1 MAGALDGILV
11 VALEQAVAAPYCT
24 SRLAQGG
31 ARVIKV
37 ERPEGD
43 FARGY
48 DRAVGGASS
57 YFVWLNAGKES
68 LALNLKDAADL
79 ALLERILARADVF
92 VQNFAPGAVDRLG
105 LGPARL
111 DAINPRLI
119 TCAITGYGTS
129 GPYAE
134 MKAYDLLI
142 QAESALC
149 AVTGGPEAP
158 SRVGVSVVDIG
169 TGMQAYAA
177 ILAALIA
184 RGRDGRGR
192 RIDMSM
198 FDCTAEWMAVP
209 LLQTRYG
216 GKAPA
221 RVGVAHPTIAPYGAF
236 GAQDGRQVVISIQN
250 EREWVRFADRFLGAG
265 IAADPRFADGVAR
278 VANRPALDAMVA
290 QAFARFD
297 IDTLAAELARIDVAF
312 GRLRTVE
319 EALDHPVLAWAPVDV
334 DGRDFAVPRPGS
346 GMPAAWRGHVPAID
360 EHGPALRA
368 EFADWSL
375 PRPPGRGSI

>member
-1 MAGALDGILV
+1 MGALDGVLV

-48 DRAVGGASS
+48 DRAVGGLSS

-68 LALNLKDAADL
+68 IALNLREAGDR
-79 ALLERILARADVF
+79 ALLEAMLARADVF

-111 DAINPRLI
+111 EALNPRLI
-119 TCAITGYGTS
+119 TCAITGYGNS
-129 GPYAE
+129 GPYAG

-142 QAESALC
+142 QAESGLC

-177 ILAALIA
+177 ILDALIA

-209 LLQTRYG
+209 LMQARFG

-236 GAQDGRQVVISIQN
+236 RARDGREVVISIQN
-250 EREWVRFADRFLGAG
+250 EREWVRFADRFLGPGVAT
-265 IAADPRFADGVAR
+265 DPRFETGVAR
-278 VANRPALDAMVA
+278 VASRPALDALVA
-290 QAFARFD
+290 AAFAQFD

-312 GRLRTVE
+312 GRLRSVE
-319 EALDHPVLAWAPVDV
+319 EALEHPVLAWAPVDTA
-334 DGRDFAVPRPGS
+334 DGTFAVPRPGS
-346 GMPAAWRGHVPAID
+346 GMPEGWRGHVPAID
-360 EHGPALRA
+360 EHGAALRA
-368 EFADWSL
+368 EFA
-375 PRPPGRGSI
+375 PG

>member
-1 MAGALDGILV
+1 MGALDGLLV
-11 VALEQAVAAPYCT
+11 IALEQAVAAPYCT

-31 ARVIKV
+31 ARVVKI

-48 DRAVGGASS
+48 DKAVGGQSS

-68 LALNLKDAADL
+68 IALNLKDPGDL
-79 ALLERILARADVF
+79 ALLERMLARADVF
-92 VQNFAPGAVDRLG
+92 VQNFAPGAVERLG
-105 LGPARL
+105 LGPERL
-111 DAINPRLI
+111 DTINPRLI

-129 GPYAE
+129 GPYAG

-177 ILAALIA
+177 ILDALIA

-192 RIDMSM
+192 RIDLSM

-236 GAQDGRQVVISIQN
+236 RSRDGRDVVISIQN
-250 EREWVRFADRFLGAG
+250 EREWVRFADRFLGEG
-265 IAADPRFADGVAR
+265 IATDPRFCNGVAR
-278 VANRPALDAMVA
+278 VANRPDLDALVA
-290 QAFARFD
+290 QAFAQVD

-319 EALDHPVLAWAPVDV
+319 EALEHPVLAWAPVDTA
-334 DGRDFAVPRPGS
+334 DGTFEVPRPGS
-346 GMPAAWRGHVPAID
+346 FMPGNWRGHVPAID
-360 EHGPALRA
+360 EHGGPLRT
-368 EFADWSL
+368 EFAS
-375 PRPPGRGSI
+375 G

>member
-1 MAGALDGILV
+1 MGALDGLLV

-31 ARVIKV
+31 ARVIKI

-48 DRAVGGASS
+48 DRAVGGQSS

-68 LALNLKDAADL
+68 IALNLKDAADL
-79 ALLERILARADVF
+79 ALLERMLARADVF

-105 LGPARL
+105 FDAAQLERL
-111 DAINPRLI
+111 NPRLI

-129 GPYAE
+129 GPYAG

-158 SRVGVSVVDIG
+158 SRVGISVVDIG

-177 ILAALIA
+177 ILDALIA

-192 RIDMSM
+192 RIDLSM

-216 GKAPA
+216 GSAPR

-236 GAQDGRQVVISIQN
+236 RARDGRQVVISIQN

-265 IAADPRFADGVAR
+265 VATDPRFDHGVAR
-278 VANRPALDAMVA
+278 VANRTVLDGLVA
-290 QAFARFD
+290 EAFAQYD
-297 IDTLAAELARIDVAF
+297 IATLAAELAGIDVAF
-312 GRLRTVE
+312 GRLRSVE
-319 EALDHPVLAWAPVDV
+319 ETLDHPVLAWAPIDTPE
-334 DGRDFAVPRPGS
+334 GRFEVPRPGS
-346 GMPAAWRGHVPAID
+346 FMPEDWRGHVPAID
-360 EHGPALRA
+360 EHGQALRR
-368 EFADWSL
+368 EFGAS
-375 PRPPGRGSI
+375 

>member
-1 MAGALDGILV
+1 MNALDGMLV

-24 SRLAQGG
+24 SRLAQAG
-31 ARVIKV
+31 ARVIKI

-48 DRAVGGASS
+48 DKAVGGQSS

-68 LALNLKDAADL
+68 IALNLKEPDDL
-79 ALLERILARADVF
+79 ALLERMLARADVF
-92 VQNFAPGAVDRLG
+92 VQNFAPGAVERLG
-105 LGPARL
+105 LSPARL
-111 DAINPRLI
+111 AQLNPRLI
-119 TCAITGYGTS
+119 TCAITGYGTA
-129 GPYAE
+129 GDYAG

-177 ILAALIA
+177 ILNALIA

-216 GKAPA
+216 GKAPG

-236 GAQDGRQVVISIQN
+236 RARDGREVVISIQN

-265 IAADPRFADGVAR
+265 IATDPRFANGVAR
-278 VANRPALDAMVA
+278 VTNRPVLDALVA
-290 QAFARFD
+290 EAFARLD
-297 IDTLAAELARIDVAF
+297 IATLAAELARIDVAF

-319 EALDHPVLAWAPVDV
+319 EALEHPVLAWAPVDTA
-334 DGRDFAVPRPGS
+334 DGRFEVPRPGT
-346 GMPAAWRGHVPAID
+346 GMPENWRGHVPAID
-360 EHGPALRA
+360 EHGRAIRA
-368 EFADWSL
+368 EFAS
-375 PRPPGRGSI
+375 G